1 MVSWFYYFYNKWPQH
16 RGIFFSYLYKLA
28 ETNWAIKNQ
37 YGFTFLR
44 PEDAGVDTVAST
56 KDYVSF

>member
-1 MVSWFYYFYNKWPQH
+1 MVSWFYYFYNKRP
-16 RGIFFSYLYKLA
+16 

-44 PEDAGVDTVAST
+44 PEDAGVDSIAST